1 MHALDTMAKQRPPGI
16 LESVVRPKH
25 KRGGSDFFG
34 FLFPG
39 LDDLCS
45 STPSNAH
52 TIPSFEVGSEC
63 WNELAAS
70 AVVRVTTKVE
80 RVLPAML
87 TELYRLTVD
96 VIIAEAK
103 KRDREGK
110 ETFTEAILAM
120 FPGAMISG
128 PATAKNLELLFMRT

>member
-1 MHALDTMAKQRPPGI
+1 MNALDTLAKQRPP
-16 LESVVRPKH
+16 
-25 KRGGSDFFG
+25 
-34 FLFPG
+34 
-39 LDDLCS
+39 
-45 STPSNAH
+45 PSNAH